1 MFNGIKANGA
11 QVQGIPDRAMKVIEV
26 EGLKEPQ
33 DLHVLSFSRLTHT
46 GLKEA
51 TQGYEHIWQIPQPT
65 NGAAW
70 SRAPTFFSSKGR

>member
-51 TQGYEHIWQIPQPT
+51 TQGYEHIWQIPAHQRCGLVQGT
-65 NGAAW
+65 NLLLQ
-70 SRAPTFFSSKGR
+70 